1 MSYFQDFPNT
11 NFYNQD
17 LGWLIKKYK
26 ELNGDIKI
34 LQQIY
39 DKFKEQIKDITI
51 EQLQEWLDDGTLTDI
66 IEQTYN
72 QFLPYVAKDVV
83 VLSEYEK
90 DNQNMTKRLQNAIN
104 YTSTNKLKLYVD
116 MDVLIDNTIYLK
128 PYTHLI
134 SNRFKFKIYT
144 ETGISLNGLTMFMAY
159 EQDNIIIDNVRFEN
173 TGYGSG
179 GSTGTLGRFDG
190 FGNAV
195 ALGGCDNVTVKN
207 CHFFKCGGYN
217 HQEGNGMLWLSLC
230 TNSLVKD
237 CIFELGDNGIEIDR
251 WYANINPNKQN
262 NGVIVD
268 RCFFKTLSG
277 RGIVI
282 ENNTADKIGNI
293 ICTNNV
299 MYDFYVTGFEGRCFA
314 QTMLVNNIIDGNI
327 NLRVNPMQKYG
338 LTEIGWDW
346 SKYMLDE
353 PQFGFQLING
363 PNTPLI
369 NNNIINNVNMGIF
382 IGNIENGNIQDNQ
395 FKDCNYGINISN
407 KENDCDNLI
416 CTGNSIKGTNGITMN
431 FNDKRIKSL
440 LINSNILLMSS
451 GYAINLLHISNFSI
465 KDNVIAGSNPQ
476 ESIHAIKLQYCDDG
490 YCDNQVNGRFRSGI
504 DIENGN
510 RIQSFMKT
518 NNCIN
523 VQRLRN
529 TAKVLL
535 LSYGFGYTDRN
546 NTDGT
551 VTEMTEISTTGG

>member
-1 MSYFQDFPNT
+1 MGYYEFPHTRN
-11 NFYNQD
+11 YDSD
-17 LGWLIKKYK
+17 LGFLIKKYI
-26 ELNGDIKI
+26 ELGNDYNTLVDIYNIVK
-34 LQQIY
+34 Q
-39 DKFKEQIKDITI
+39 QIKDITI
-51 EQLQEWLDDGTLTDI
+51 QKLKEMLDDGTLTDI

-83 VLSEYEK
+83 VFSEYDK
-90 DNQNMTKRLQNAIN
+90 DNQNMTERLQNAIN
-104 YTSTNKLKLYVD
+104 YTSTNKLKLYID

-144 ETGISLNGLTMFMAY
+144 ETGISMNGLTMFMAY

-179 GSTGTLGRFDG
+179 GSTGTPGRFDG
-190 FGNAV
+190 FGNAI
-195 ALGGCDNVTVKN
+195 AFGGCDNVTVKN

-230 TNSLVKD
+230 TNSIVENCL
-237 CIFELGDNGIEIDR
+237 FELGDNGIEIDR
-251 WYANINPNKQN
+251 WYENINPNKHN

-277 RGIVI
+277 RGFAI
-282 ENNTADKIGNI
+282 ENNAADKIGNI

-338 LTEIGWDW
+338 LTEPGWDW
-346 SKYMLDE
+346 SQYMLDK

-369 NNNIINNVNMGIF
+369 NNNIINNVNMGMF
-382 IGNIENGNIQDNQ
+382 IGNIENGNIQNNQ
-395 FKDCNYGINISN
+395 IKDCTYGINITN
-407 KENDCDNLI
+407 TNCDCDNLVI
-416 CTGNSIKGTNGITMN
+416 TGNAIKTVNGITIN
-431 FNDKRIKSL
+431 FNANTIENIV
-440 LINSNILLMSS
+440 INDNSIIITN
-451 GYAINLLHISNFSI
+451 GYGMNLSHLTNFSI
-465 KDNVIAGSNPQ
+465 INNDIKGIEVKNTID
-476 ESIHAIKLQYCDDG
+476 AINIEYSDDG
-490 YCDNQVNGRFRSGI
+490 NINNLIKGSFRSGV
-504 DIENGN
+504 NLN
-510 RIQSFMKT
+510 NCKRIQSFMKT
-518 NNCIN
+518 NECAN

-535 LSYGFGYTDRN
+535 LSYGFGYAIRN
-546 NTDGT
+546 NTDAT
-551 VTEMTEISTTGG
+551 VTELTEISTTGG

>member
-1 MSYFQDFPNT
+1 MSYASDFPHT
-11 NFYNQD
+11 RTYDSD
-17 LGWLIKKYK
+17 LGFLIEEYK
-26 ELNGDIKI
+26 RLNGSYNILVKIYKKIKS
-34 LQQIY
+34 
-39 DKFKEQIKDITI
+39 DIKDITI
-51 EQLQEWLDDGTLTDI
+51 EQLQKWLDDGTLTDI

-90 DNQNMTKRLQNAIN
+90 DNQNMTERLQNAIN
-104 YTSTNKLKLYVD
+104 YTSTNRLKLYID
-116 MDVLIDNTIYLK
+116 MDVLLDNTIYLK

-179 GSTGTLGRFDG
+179 GSNGTSGRFDG
-190 FGNAV
+190 FGNAI
-195 ALGGCDNVTVKN
+195 AFGGCDNVTVKN

-217 HQEGNGMLWLSLC
+217 HKEGNGMLWLSLC
-230 TNSLVKD
+230 TNSIVEN

-251 WYANINPNKQN
+251 WYGNINPNKQN

-277 RGIVI
+277 RGIAI
-282 ENNTADKIGNI
+282 ENNVADKIGNI

-299 MYDFYVTGFEGRCFA
+299 MYDFYIAGFEGRCFA

-338 LTEIGWDW
+338 LTEPGWDW
-346 SKYMLDE
+346 SSYMLDVS
-353 PQFGFQLING
+353 QYGAQLING
-363 PNTPLI
+363 PNTPIINDNLI
-369 NNNIINNVNMGIF
+369 NDVNVAII
-382 IGNIENGNIQDNQ
+382 IGNIETGNIQNNQ
-395 FKDCNYGINISN
+395 IKDCVYGLNITN
-407 KENDCDNLI
+407 TINDCDNLI
-416 CTGNSIKGTNGITMN
+416 ITGNSIKATNGITMN
-431 FNDKRIKSL
+431 FNDKAIKSL

-451 GYAINLLHISNFSI
+451 GYAIHLLHISNFSI
-465 KDNVIAGSNPQ
+465 KDNVIAGTNAQ
-476 ESIHAIKLQYCDDG
+476 NTIDAIQLIYCNDG
-490 YCDNQVNGRFRSGI
+490 YCNNQVNGTFRSGI

-510 RIQSFMKT
+510 RVQSFMKT
-518 NNCIN
+518 NECVN

-529 TAKVLL
+529 TANVLL
-535 LSYGFGYTDRN
+535 LSYGFGYTIRN

-551 VTEMTEISTTGG
+551 VTEITEISTTGG